1 MSEFFEAYHPIGDE
15 DDIFDVVFWQ
25 KQGPEAIFTAAME
38 MILDAELIRSGYVAE
53 PRLDRTVESF
63 QRL

>member
-1 MSEFFEAYHPIGDE
+1 MSDFFEDYRPIGDE
-15 DDIFDVVFWQ
+15 DNMFDIVFWQ
-25 KQGPEAIFTAAME
+25 EQGPEAIFAAAME
-38 MILDAELIRSGYVAE
+38 MILDAELIRDGHVAE